1 MEFELSLYFKWNYQF
16 AANVQIKGS
25 LRAPFP
31 SLENVTYT
39 LVCVHILCLYTFVL
53 VHVYKEVATVELASV
68 VTKRQVGD
76 FQIYFHSFEFLLL
89 RGNFEE
95 KVNSCLFAYF
105 FLSKKIIMMMP
116 GLS

>member
-1 MEFELSLYFKWNYQF
+1 MEFELSFYFKWSCQF
-16 AANVQIKGS
+16 TANVQIKGS
-25 LRAPFP
+25 LRAPFR

-39 LVCVHILCLYTFVL
+39 LVCVHILCLYAFVL
-53 VHVYKEVATVELASV
+53 VHVYKEPATVELASV
-68 VTKRQVGD
+68 VTKRQVED

-95 KVNSCLFAYF
+95 KVNPCLSALFF
-105 FLSKKIIMMMP
+105 FLKKIIMMP

>member
-16 AANVQIKGS
+16 TANVLIKGS
-25 LRAPFP
+25 LRTHFS

-53 VHVYKEVATVELASV
+53 VHIYKEVATVELASV